1 MIKDIECTLID
12 DMSGSRKFYLG
23 KGYFFKTYESYSS
36 LYWRKIKRTGRIFK
50 SKLMFWR
57 KNKNIEEVIKRKISD
72 WKFYVKDFK
81 AEAPL
86 PPNCAVLINSSG
98 NKTPFFH
105 RALNG
110 KVSYCDIEIDK
121 PSKSRVKQ
129 IEPDIAML
137 GNQARKKV
145 VDTYMVGNFWDKYK
159 KEIMFAIAA
168 TLSLV
173 LIFLVLKKV
182 DIIQE
187 AARVFNEAA
196 TTVKS
201 SSVINY
207 NTTAP

>member
-1 MIKDIECTLID
+1 MTKDIECVLID
-12 DMSGSRKFYLG
+12 DMSGSRKFYTG
-23 KGYFFKTYESYSS
+23 KGYYYKVYESFSS
-36 LYWRKIKRTGRIFK
+36 LYWRKLKNTFKKGKIKR
-50 SKLMFWR
+50 
-57 KNKNIEEVIKRKISD
+57 NISE
-72 WKFYVKDFK
+72 WKFYIKEFE

-86 PPNCAVLINSSG
+86 PPNCAVLINSKG
-98 NKTPFFH
+98 DKTPFFH

-110 KVSYCDIEIDK
+110 KVSYLDIEIDK

-129 IEPDIAML
+129 IEPDIAMW

-145 VDTYMVGNFWDKYK
+145 VDTYQVGNFWDKYK

-168 TLSLV
+168 TLALV
-173 LIFLVLKKV
+173 LIFLTLKKV

-187 AARVFNEAA
+187 AARIFSEAA
-196 TTVKS
+196 TTIKS